1 MKLKLL
7 VPFVFV
13 LFCGCS
19 NTQQSIDIVP
29 ELYDSELKKIS
40 TENYFYI
47 PKDQT
52 NIDLSKYAG
61 KDAYLVLY
69 NLSDSPK

>member
-7 VPFVFV
+7 VPFVFG

-29 ELYDSELKKIS
+29 ELYDSELKNIS

-47 PKDQT
+47 PKAVCFQ
-52 NIDLSKYAG
+52 L
-61 KDAYLVLY
+61 
-69 NLSDSPK
+69 NLLRKCGYS

>member
-40 TENYFYI
+40 TENNFLFQKIKQILIYQNMQERMLI
-47 PKDQT
+47 
-52 NIDLSKYAG
+52 
-61 KDAYLVLY
+61 
-69 NLSDSPK
+69 

>member
-7 VPFVFV
+7 VPFVFG

-29 ELYDSELKKIS
+29 ELYDSELKNIS

-61 KDAYLVLY
+61 KDA
-69 NLSDSPK
+69 